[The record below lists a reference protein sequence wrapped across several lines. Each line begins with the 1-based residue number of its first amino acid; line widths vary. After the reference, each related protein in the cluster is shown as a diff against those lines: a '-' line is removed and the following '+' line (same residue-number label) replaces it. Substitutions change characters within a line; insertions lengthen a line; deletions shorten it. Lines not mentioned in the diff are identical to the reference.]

1 MVSNIIHSI
10 LQDLLDLLNTNFA
23 QTIILIIT
31 ACITWVI
38 YKKQRQQTIK
48 EAAAILVLQLDN
60 MKNNFHKANQCML
73 PNNGFN
79 VEKVWTIPYIFSS
92 DLWEKYRQVL
102 FIELSETEIKIIN
115 EFYEH
120 ATILNQQIE
129 AFHNIIYATNEKFYL
144 ERMMKDSIPEY
155 IKPHYRTS
163 GVHRDV
169 FKGHC
174 EQAIKIEDKLP
185 IEKLKDIAKGYNKRR
200 GGKQLCLK

>member
-23 QTIILIIT
+23 QAIILIIT

-38 YKKQRQQTIK
+38 YKKQRQQTVK

-73 PNNGFN
+73 PNNSFD
-79 VEKVWTIPYIFSS
+79 VEKVWSVPYIFSS

-102 FIELSETEIKIIN
+102 FTELSETEIKDIN
-115 EFYEH
+115 TFYEH

-129 AFHNIIYATNEKFYL
+129 AFHNMIYATNEKFYL

-163 GVHRDV
+163 GIHQYT
-169 FKGHC
+169 FKTHC
-174 EQAIKIEDKLP
+174 EKAISIENRLP
-185 IEKLKDIAKGYNKRR
+185 LDRLKDIAKGYNKKR
-200 GGKQLCLK
+200 GGK